1 MADASARQKGGRSAR
16 LGRARKESKTASG
29 SGRSG
34 RSGAERGGGSAR
46 PARERRAASRKR
58 SLPSRSSKRPPL
70 LFRESAAP
78 PHPSGPDSSRQRA
91 ARALAQLARG
101 TDCALACTDRPAGRG
116 APSRRHPPCPLPLP
130 PAPPAPTPALVQ
142 AAGPPPSVMP
152 SVRRGNARYWGAERG
167 VGRDDERK
175 GEQRHEQVARPP
187 AWRCVVT
194 LVDRLR
200 TCTRRQRSGA

>member
-1 MADASARQKGGRSAR
+1 MADASARQKGGWSAR

-29 SGRSG
+29 SG

-142 AAGPPPSVMP
+142 AAGPPPSAMP